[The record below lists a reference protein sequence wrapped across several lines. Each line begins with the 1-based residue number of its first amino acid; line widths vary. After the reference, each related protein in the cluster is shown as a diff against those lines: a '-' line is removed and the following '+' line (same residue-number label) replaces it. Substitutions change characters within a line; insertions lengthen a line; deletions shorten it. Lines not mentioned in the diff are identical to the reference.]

1 MKRSYH
7 RFSLLPSRESFPGP
21 RRENTGRAPQ
31 SCWNKKE
38 ERIYSRTPKK
48 ELQEENPKKI
58 YIAFSS
64 DSLPNTSHMCP
75 RWTLHKI
82 ITLETKDNFHGLIST
97 WNTSWEKKQKI
108 RSQQTLPKLKHTE
121 KKKTQHLWAVGQ
133 YQINQN
139 KYMKTL
145 AEVHFKITI
154 NKKQTKKRTPHHISK
169 KFRNLQVELKKKKK
183 TTLIHTL
190 HLNR

>member
-139 KYMKTL
+139 KIETIPKNYFSQDTEHKIATKEK
-145 AEVHFKITI
+145 EVLI
-154 NKKQTKKRTPHHISK
+154 NRKENRTW
-169 KFRNLQVELKKKKK
+169 
-183 TTLIHTL
+183 
-190 HLNR
+190 